1 MDNSAYI
8 DGTAYGPM
16 VFETAARNA
25 FDKFHKISISSDG
38 MGMTIRGVDN
48 PVDNEAHVITSTGLY
63 NIMAR
68 DIIVDNSDLN
78 SATGISA
85 SSRAVIH
92 LIDKALKFE

>member
-1 MDNSAYI
+1 MGRWSMRRLHAMLSTSSTRYPSRA
-8 DGTAYGPM
+8 TAW
-16 VFETAARNA
+16 E
-25 FDKFHKISISSDG
+25 
-38 MGMTIRGVDN
+38 
-48 PVDNEAHVITSTGLY
+48 NEAHVITSTGLY
-63 NIMAR
+63 YIMAR

>member
-1 MDNSAYI
+1 M
-8 DGTAYGPM
+8 
-16 VFETAARNA
+16 
-25 FDKFHKISISSDG
+25 
-38 MGMTIRGVDN
+38 
-48 PVDNEAHVITSTGLY
+48 ITSTGLY

>member
-1 MDNSAYI
+1 
-8 DGTAYGPM
+8 
-16 VFETAARNA
+16 
-25 FDKFHKISISSDG
+25 
-38 MGMTIRGVDN
+38 MTIRGVDY